1 MAPVAG
7 GALAEQ
13 ALVEVIGTDAGGLA
27 ALPAGAQQLI
37 RAAALVAA
45 PERLLVEVLPWWQRQ
60 QAEGSIP
67 ATSPCPEL
75 LASDRPEQIYGPL
88 EKALAS
94 GRPALVLASG
104 DPLWFGIGRLLIQR
118 FGREH
123 LRFHPAPSSL
133 QLAFARVGR
142 PWQDASWISLHGRDP
157 DPLAAALQKRPAALA
172 VLTDPGRGGAV
183 EVRRM
188 LAASGLEAAYAL
200 WLCER
205 LGHPAER
212 VQRLAPQAPIPADC
226 DPLHLVLL
234 LAESPAAPSD
244 PAALPLFGLDD
255 GLFLQHD
262 DRPGLMTKREVRI
275 QLLAELALPACGVL
289 WDIGA
294 GVGSVGLEALR
305 LRPQLQGWFLE
316 QRGGSAGLIAA
327 NGERLGVR
335 PAGVVQGRAPEA
347 LAQLPDPDRVLI
359 GGGGRGR
366 AAVLAAVLE
375 RLRPGGVVVIPLATL
390 EALAELRPLLEQA
403 SCRVAVAQHQAWRG
417 APLAEG
423 TRLAPLNP
431 VLVLRGERL
440 EPGE

>member
-7 GALAEQ
+7 GALAEL

-37 RAAALVAA
+37 RVAEVVAA
-45 PERLLVEVLPWWQRQ
+45 PQRLLVELPSWWQQQ
-60 QAEGSIP
+60 QAEGRIP
-67 ATSPCPEL
+67 ATRPCPER
-75 LASDRPEQIYGPL
+75 LASDRPEQMYGPL
-88 EKALAS
+88 EQALAS
-94 GRPALVLASG
+94 DRPALVLASG

-118 FGREH
+118 FGPER

-133 QLAFARVGR
+133 QLAFARLGR
-142 PWQDASWISLHGRDP
+142 PWQDASWISLHGREP

-172 VLTDPGRGGAV
+172 VLTDPGRGGAE
-183 EVRRM
+183 EVRLM
-188 LAASGLEAAYAL
+188 LAASGLEAAYAF

-234 LAESPAAPSD
+234 IAEPPAAPAD

-275 QLLAELALPACGVL
+275 QLLAELALPQGGVL

-316 QRGGSAGLIAA
+316 QRGGSAELIAA
-327 NGERLGVR
+327 NGARLGVR

-366 AAVLAAVLE
+366 AVVLAAVLQ

-403 SCRVAVAQHQAWRG
+403 GCRVTVAQHQAWRG
-417 APLAEG
+417 APLADG

-431 VLVLRGERL
+431 VLVLRGERR
-440 EPGE
+440 

>member
-1 MAPVAG
+1 MAPVAV

-27 ALPAGAQQLI
+27 ALPVGAQQLI
-37 RAAALVAA
+37 RVAALVAA
-45 PERLLVEVLPWWQRQ
+45 PQRLLAELPPWWQQQ
-60 QAEGSIP
+60 QAEGRIP
-67 ATSPCPEL
+67 ATSPCPEQ
-75 LASDRPEQIYGPL
+75 LASDRPEQMFRPL
-88 EKALAS
+88 EQALAS

-118 FGREH
+118 FGAQR

-133 QLAFARVGR
+133 QLAFARLGR

-157 DPLAAALQKRPAALA
+157 EPLAAALQKRPSALA
-172 VLTDPGRGGAV
+172 VLTDPGRGGAE

-188 LAASGLEAAYAL
+188 LVASGLEAAYAF

-212 VQRLAPQAPIPADC
+212 VQRLAQQAPIPADC

-234 LAESPAAPSD
+234 IAEPPAAPAD

-275 QLLAELALPACGVL
+275 QLLAELALPEGGVL

-305 LRPQLQGWFLE
+305 LRPQLQSWFLE

-366 AAVLAAVLE
+366 AVVLAAVLQ

-403 SCRVAVAQHQAWRG
+403 GCRVTVAQHQAWRG

-440 EPGE
+440 EPRI